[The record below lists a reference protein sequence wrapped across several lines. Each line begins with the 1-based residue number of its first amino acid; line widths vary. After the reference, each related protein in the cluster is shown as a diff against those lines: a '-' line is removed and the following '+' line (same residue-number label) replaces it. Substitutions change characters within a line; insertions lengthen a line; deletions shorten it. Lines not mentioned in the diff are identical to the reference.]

1 MFLSTSAISASQQPK
16 HQHQSSTS
24 WKYHLSLFYLSL
36 SVSLSLSALILAFL
50 PPLAGFT
57 TLAICISYIFCFFPP
72 ISASN
77 IVYSATKTSASE
89 LNYITII
96 YLGRLGEGF
105 HPAGWKFT
113 KAFGE
118 NWPTLLLILGHLS
131 ALEIIQHLSIVTLNL
146 WGALQSLC
154 LYHQSPPVNKNL
166 KIPTYYLFL
175 KCLYACIQLTAG
187 WALGVHCALFS
198 FCTLWTCF

>member
-36 SVSLSLSALILAFL
+36 SVSLSFCSHTGISAASGRVHHSCHLYQLYFW
-50 PPLAGFT
+50 
-57 TLAICISYIFCFFPP
+57 FFPP

-89 LNYITII
+89 LNYITIMN
-96 YLGRLGEGF
+96 LGRLGGGL